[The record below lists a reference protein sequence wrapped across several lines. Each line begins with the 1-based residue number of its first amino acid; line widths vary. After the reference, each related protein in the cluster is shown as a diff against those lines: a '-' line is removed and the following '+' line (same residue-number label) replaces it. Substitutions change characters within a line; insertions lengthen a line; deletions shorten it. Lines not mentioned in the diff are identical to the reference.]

1 MKKKNKEIDT
11 VMKELPTAAKKK
23 KEKQKIWYTPLS
35 PNPNP
40 KLNEPL
46 PSNLT
51 SPPSFTVT
59 TQGSWYPLHI
69 WTI

>member
-11 VMKELPTAAKKK
+11 VMKELPTTANKKK
-23 KEKQKIWYTPLS
+23 KEKKNKKYDTHLS

-46 PSNLT
+46 PPNPT
-51 SPPSFTVT
+51 SSHHL
-59 TQGSWYPLHI
+59 Q
-69 WTI
+69 

>member
-11 VMKELPTAAKKK
+11 VMKELPTTATNKNKNKK
-23 KEKQKIWYTPLS
+23 YVTHLY
-35 PNPNP
+35 PNP